1 MRSRALGGFLAVV
14 LVTPFAVAETPNDL
28 VGCWK
33 MRSLVIE
40 KAGEK
45 TEPYGPNP
53 IGQLLLSP
61 DGHFSNIQMRPHL
74 GSGASMQP
82 TGGVV
87 STAIAYFGT
96 YQVQGK
102 EITVKV
108 EGSTRADWQ
117 NKTLKRT
124 VESISPEMV
133 WVDRPAPDFTA
144 RTIYN
149 RCAR

>member
-1 MRSRALGGFLAVV
+1 MKYALLSATALLIVSA
-14 LVTPFAVAETPNDL
+14 AVAETPKEL
-28 VGCWK
+28 EGCWK

-61 DGHFSNIQMRPHL
+61 DGHFSNIQMRPDL

-96 YQVQGK
+96 YQVEGK

-144 RTIYN
+144 RTIYD

>member
-1 MRSRALGGFLAVV
+1 MKYALLSETAG
-14 LVTPFAVAETPNDL
+14 LVIANAAVAQTPKDL
-28 VGCWK
+28 EGCWK

-40 KAGEK
+40 KGGEK

-53 IGQLLLSP
+53 VGQLLLSP
-61 DGHFSNIQMRPHL
+61 DGHFSNIQMRPDL
-74 GSGASMQP
+74 SSGANLQP

-87 STAIAYFGT
+87 TTAIAYFGT
-96 YQVQGK
+96 YQVHGK

-108 EGSTRADWQ
+108 DGSTRADWQ

-124 VESISPEMV
+124 VEATSPEMV

-144 RTIYN
+144 RTIYD

>member
-1 MRSRALGGFLAVV
+1 MRSALFLAATGL
-14 LVTPFAVAETPNDL
+14 LVANVAVAQPANDL

-33 MRSLVIE
+33 MRSLVID

-53 IGQLLLSP
+53 VGQLLLSP
-61 DGHFSNIQMRPHL
+61 DGHFSNIQMRPNL
-74 GSGASMQP
+74 DSSASLQP

-87 STAIAYFGT
+87 SSVLAYFGT

-102 EITVKV
+102 EVQVRID
-108 EGSTRADWQ
+108 GSTRADWQ

-124 VESISPEMV
+124 VESTSPELV

-144 RTIYN
+144 RVIYD
-149 RCAR
+149 RCTG

>member
-1 MRSRALGGFLAVV
+1 MRFLLFAAASGLLIANVARAQ
-14 LVTPFAVAETPNDL
+14 PSNDL

-61 DGHFSNIQMRPHL
+61 DGHFSNIQMRPDIAP
-74 GSGASMQP
+74 GASMQP
-82 TGGVV
+82 IGGVV
-87 STAIAYFGT
+87 SSAIAYFGT
-96 YQVQGK
+96 YQIQGK
-102 EITVKV
+102 EVQVKV
-108 EGSTRADWQ
+108 EGSTRSDWQ

-124 VESISPEMV
+124 VENISRELV
-133 WVDRPAPDFTA
+133 WVDKPMPDFTV
-144 RTIYN
+144 RTVYN
-149 RCAR
+149 RCAP